1 MAAPDPVDPAVAA
14 RIVEWLTA
22 WHRDADPGEDTP
34 HVTVTILDSAGEPAG
49 QAVLTRRQADEL
61 AAWQAGVASNTS
73 APWAR
78 AAELRRRTEQAT
90 TTPSATVVFA
100 EPYGGDAYPVP
111 LGAAD
116 ADRFATTIEM
126 GIRQRAL
133 VRSVIREQSPYR
145 RGQRVR
151 VREDAGGAAAG
162 QTGTVGW
169 ITVFLPDDAHPETTF
184 WYDVHLDLG
193 DDEDTPA
200 QTFTADQLAPVDTT
214 PTHPA

>member
-1 MAAPDPVDPAVAA
+1 MATPEPVDPAAAA

-22 WHRDADPGEDTP
+22 WHRGADPGEDTP
-34 HVTVTILDSAGEPAG
+34 YATLTILDSAGKPVG

-61 AAWQAGVASNTS
+61 AAWQAGVASTTS
-73 APWAR
+73 APWAM
-78 AAELRRRTEQAT
+78 AAELRRRIEPAPV
-90 TTPSATVVFA
+90 TPSATVVFA
-100 EPYGGDAYPVP
+100 EPYGGDVYPVP

-116 ADRFATTIEM
+116 ADRFGTILEL
-126 GIRQRAL
+126 GIRHRDL
-133 VRSVIREQSPYR
+133 VRAVIRDQSPYR

-151 VREDAGGAAAG
+151 VREGAGRASG

-200 QTFTADQLAPVDTT
+200 QTFTADELAPADTS
-214 PTHPA
+214 PTHPE